1 MELKRTVIF
10 FALAAVLLA
19 VSSDFTYA
27 MQQTV
32 NPGPD
37 ETITMTLVGDVII
50 TRRIKQFDDPRDPR
64 FQKMVA
70 IIREADAAFLN
81 LELSLFRLSEFKGQ
95 PQEETGGNW
104 ELGPPEAAADL
115 KFIGFDLMARANN
128 HTTDYGVEGMRLTT
142 KLLDQ
147 LEIVHAG
154 SGMNLGLA
162 SRPGYL
168 DTIKGRV
175 ALISFASSFTDM
187 SRAGTSRDDMVGR
200 GGLNPLRVDDGEIL
214 KRDTERIMHE
224 IRNAKMLS
232 DFVIATS
239 HTHGGNKNVKPPSWQ
254 PGFAKECI
262 DAGATAYV
270 SHGPH
275 QLRGIEIYKD
285 KPIFYSLGNFI
296 FQNETIDPIP
306 ADYYEK
312 YDLSPDML
320 AGELYDKRFK
330 GGNVGFPS
338 EDIWYE
344 SVIAVPTFSKGKL
357 AELKLYPIELN
368 QKAHRSQRGTP
379 RMAYGEAAKRII
391 KRLAEL
397 SELFGTR
404 IEFKDGIGL
413 WVRKHVDK

>member
-1 MELKRTVIF
+1 MGLKRSGVF
-10 FALAAVLLA
+10 SALAAVLLVVLCGLTAA
-19 VSSDFTYA
+19 VE
-27 MQQTV
+27 TV

-37 ETITMTLVGDVII
+37 ETITMAFVGDTVI
-50 TRRIKQFDDPRDPR
+50 TRRVKQFDDPRDPR

-81 LELSLFRLSEFKGQ
+81 LEISLFRPSEFKGQ
-95 PQEETGGNW
+95 PQAESGGNW

-128 HTTDYGVEGMRLTT
+128 HTTDYGVEGMRVTN
-142 KLLDQ
+142 KLLDE
-147 LEIVHAG
+147 LGIVHAG
-154 SGMNLGLA
+154 SGMNLGQA

-187 SRAGTSRDDMVGR
+187 SRAGASRDDMVGR
-200 GGLNPLRVDDGEIL
+200 GGLNPLRIEKDRPFE
-214 KRDTERIMHE
+214 RDRERILHE

-239 HTHGGNKNVKPPSWQ
+239 HTHGGNKNDEPPSWQ
-254 PGFAKECI
+254 AGFAKECI
-262 DAGATAYV
+262 DAGAIAYV

-275 QLRGIEIYKD
+275 RLRGIEIYKG

-296 FQNETIDPIP
+296 FQNETIDPMP
-306 ADYYEK
+306 ADYYER
-312 YDLSPDML
+312 YDLPPDKL

-330 GGNVGFPS
+330 GGTVGFPS
-338 EDIWYE
+338 EAIWYE
-344 SVIAVPTFSKGKL
+344 HVIAVPTFSKGKL

-379 RMAYGEAAKRII
+379 RMAYGEKAETII
-391 KRLAEL
+391 KRLAQL
-397 SELFGTR
+397 SEPLGTR
-404 IEFKDGIGL
+404 IEFKDGIGV
-413 WVRKHVDK
+413 WARE

>member
-1 MELKRTVIF
+1 MSHKQSAVFI
-10 FALAAVLLA
+10 ALAAVLLMVFCGLTPA
-19 VSSDFTYA
+19 A
-27 MQQTV
+27 AQTV

-37 ETITMTLVGDVII
+37 ETITMALVGDVII

-64 FQKMVA
+64 FQTMVA

-95 PQEETGGNW
+95 PQAETGGNW

-128 HTTDYGVEGMRLTT
+128 HTTDYGVEGMRLTD
-142 KLLDQ
+142 KLLDD
-147 LEIVHAG
+147 LGIIHAG

-162 SRPGYL
+162 SRPDYL

-187 SRAGTSRDDMVGR
+187 SRAGASRDDMVGR
-200 GGLNPLRVDDGEIL
+200 GGLNPLRVDDGEVL
-214 KRDTERIMHE
+214 KEDKERILHE
-224 IRNAKMLS
+224 ISNATMLA

-239 HTHGGNKNVKPPSWQ
+239 HTHGGNRNVEPPSWQ
-254 PGFAKECI
+254 PGFAKKCI
-262 DAGATAYV
+262 DAGAIAFV

-275 QLRGIEIYKD
+275 QLRGIEIYKG
-285 KPIFYSLGNFI
+285 KPIFYSLANFI

-306 ADYYEK
+306 ADYYER
-312 YDLSPDML
+312 YDLPPDML

-330 GGNVGFPS
+330 GGAVGFPS
-338 EDIWYE
+338 EAIWYE

-379 RMAYGEAAKRII
+379 RMAYEEKAEKII

-397 SELFGTR
+397 SEQFGTR

-413 WVRKHVDK
+413 WVGKRVDK